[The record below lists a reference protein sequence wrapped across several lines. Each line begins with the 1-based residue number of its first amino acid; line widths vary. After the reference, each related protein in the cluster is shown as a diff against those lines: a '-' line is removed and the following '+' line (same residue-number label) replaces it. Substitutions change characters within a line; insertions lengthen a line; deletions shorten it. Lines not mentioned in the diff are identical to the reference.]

1 MDAWGGVSA
10 VKGGGAR
17 RAQEQQP
24 FVRSPRRQRFHFT
37 QGTSRTSTP
46 PSDTTAV
53 CDGHPQRWY
62 VTKHRVQCKS
72 CSTHHTTPS
81 TAPLACRGWGQH
93 FCVGCHSTE
102 HHTTPTLSD
111 QHRLSGR
118 RNGTSF
124 TARQRWAG
132 NAWGLCVAKACL
144 REGSG

>member
-10 VKGGGAR
+10 VKEGGHDV
-17 RAQEQQP
+17 QL

-62 VTKHRVQCKS
+62 VTRHRVQCKS
-72 CSTHHTTPS
+72 CSTHHTTSSAATFSGMPVVVDNIF
-81 TAPLACRGWGQH
+81 AC
-93 FCVGCHSTE
+93 TE